1 MTTLQERYNSSR
13 SMISIGNDSILL
25 EVLKW
30 VGLAFAAGFIGYF
43 GRHLA
48 LTLIRR
54 ISRKTISTEDPHPS
68 QTGNSNTTSTDSKKE
83 QNKLNKKIAK
93 AEAKKAKKASGL

>member
-1 MTTLQERYNSSR
+1 
-13 SMISIGNDSILL
+13 MISIGNDSILL

-48 LTLIRR
+48 LMLIHRM
-54 ISRKTISTEDPHPS
+54 SRKSDSTETIHHS
-68 QTGNSNTTSTDSKKE
+68 TTGDVHIRLTDTKKE